1 MVGGMRRWLRPL
13 KLGTEAYCVVLQRLP
28 PCTRSDLAESLSAE
42 LLVEQQAP
50 LDPRRGAVSGLRA
63 STFSL
68 GTAVFSEEC
77 YLHRQ
82 LLHLSFAVHRPWLI
96 FLLNGGMAID
106 LDGRDVPQLLK
117 SGAASLLLTD
127 SQDFLCTVFS
137 APSHVI
143 RLGLDPSHRWT
154 RHGLVPIDGLPL
166 LQPMIQ
172 LLRDSNSTAPAS
184 EATKRLSMATQ
195 RYVLEALEPLGIS
208 LTVASSDPLQVLV
221 DWLPSHLGEDLHVDD
236 LAAVARISTRRLQEL
251 CHDRYGCTPMALLR
265 QYRLD
270 ALHADL
276 AVPQEI
282 FIGIGKL
289 FERWRL
295 PDSTATREAFRSRFG
310 HTPAQLR
317 RRFLIEQA

>member
-1 MVGGMRRWLRPL
+1 MRGWLRPL
-13 KLGTEAYCVVLQRLP
+13 KLGTEADCVVVQRLP
-28 PCTRSDLAESLSAE
+28 PSTRSDLAANLSAE

-50 LDPRRGAVSGLRA
+50 FDPRRGAVPGLRA

-68 GTAVFSEEC
+68 GTALFSEEC

-82 LLHLSFAVHRPWLI
+82 LLHLSFAVHRPWLV

-106 LDGRDVPQLLK
+106 LDGREATQILK
-117 SGAASLLLTD
+117 SGAASLLLTE

-137 APSHVI
+137 SPSHVI
-143 RLGLDPSHRWT
+143 RLGFDPSHRWT
-154 RHGLVPIDGLPL
+154 RHGLAPTDGLPL

-172 LLRDSNSTAPAS
+172 LLRDSHRTAPAS
-184 EATKRLSMATQ
+184 DTTKRLSMATQ
-195 RYVLEALEPLGIS
+195 RYVLEALEPLGIA
-208 LTVASSDPLQVLV
+208 LTVASSDPLQVLL
-221 DWLPSHLGEDLHVDD
+221 DWLPSHLDEDLHLDD

-276 AVPQEI
+276 ARPQEI

-310 HTPAQLR
+310 HTPSQLR